1 MKIPKPQQPKFL
13 ELIRKFSKIAK
24 CKVKIQK
31 LIAFIHNSK
40 SNKLKFKLI
49 ANRLTKIYTETI
61 WEILG
66 TSDKINQSR
75 SK

>member
-1 MKIPKPQQPKFL
+1 MKIPKPQQSKFL
-13 ELIRKFSKIAK
+13 ELISKFSKITE

-31 LIAFIHNSK
+31 LIAFTHNSK
-40 SNKLKFKLI
+40 SNKLNFKLI
-49 ANRLTKIYTETI
+49 AYTLTKIYTETI